1 MIWCKNQFIIC
12 SFSPKE
18 EPRETRPTISFRDN
32 ILTLK
37 FYFFYPQQDHGTVGY
52 QANTEGIDFSNEIYG
67 DNRKVAA
74 TPPSNRDWAERLRK
88 ESDIHLQHNLDP
100 TSVIK
105 RNDIKVTKM
114 NHLWSYAMYLS
125 CGRRLRERNSNPSV
139 NSLTGIH
146 LWYNKLSLKG

>member
-12 SFSPKE
+12 LFSPKE

-52 QANTEGIDFSNEIYG
+52 QTNTEGIDFSNEIYG
-67 DNRKVAA
+67 DNRKVAV

-105 RNDIKVTKM
+105 RNDIKVTRM

-125 CGRRLRERNSNPSV
+125 CGRRLRERNYNPSV